1 MDFRSLAIMISLQAG
16 IVVRLSVWRLAV
28 GVPLKAEL
36 FLNYNMYLE
45 KRKLKISLFFFK

>member
-36 FLNYNMYLE
+36 FLNYMYLE